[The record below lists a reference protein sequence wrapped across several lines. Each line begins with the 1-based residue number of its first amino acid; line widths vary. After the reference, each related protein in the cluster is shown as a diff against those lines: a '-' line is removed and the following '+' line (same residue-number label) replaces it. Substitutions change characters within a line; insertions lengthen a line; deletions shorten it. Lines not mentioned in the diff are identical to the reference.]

1 MSKFTRAEIK
11 DMTGTSALHPHQR
24 VHARGH
30 LSPAHFDRWLALWC
44 AAVDDRYAGPT
55 AELAKVQATRI
66 VGAMS
71 RRITGQEPAP
81 GAATPAPADQP

>member
-24 VHARGH
+24 LHARSH

-55 AELAKVQATRI
+55 AELAKLQATR
-66 VGAMS
+66 VAGAMS
-71 RRITGQEPAP
+71 RPITGQEPAP
-81 GAATPAPADQP
+81 GAATLAPADQP